1 MYINETHIGYYAAVA
16 IIGLFVGMF
25 VDWMNKR
32 LPEYKKVFS
41 KEIFTEYFAE
51 FKPNYILMLTTSAIY
66 VGLLYFYGIKD
77 TFIANLDLIK
87 FMILTPMLLSAFVI
101 DYYKNLSEEVVNWA
115 KEMKGQGIK
124 LYILSNT
131 NNEEKVKTVAEK
143 LGIQYKHFAMK
154 PLKRGFKYVQ
164 KETNIKPENI
174 AVVGDQIFTDV
185 LGGNR
190 SQMFTILVDPID
202 DKKDYWY
209 TAWKRPIE
217 NKIKNKYK
225 TKEEKNKNVY

>member
-1 MYINETHIGYYAAVA
+1 
-16 IIGLFVGMF
+16 
-25 VDWMNKR
+25 MNK
-32 LPEYKKVFS
+32 LYPNIYLNKVE
-41 KEIFTEYFAE
+41 EIT
-51 FKPNYILMLTTSAIY
+51 IQT
-66 VGLLYFYGIKD
+66 
-77 TFIANLDLIK
+77 LIK
-87 FMILTPMLLSAFVI
+87 NKIKLLILDVDNTLI
-101 DYYKNLSEEVVNWA
+101 DYYKNLSEEVINWA

-131 NNEEKVKTVAEK
+131 NNEEKVKKVAQK
-143 LGIQYKHFAMK
+143 LDIKYKNFAMK
-154 PLKRGFKYVQ
+154 PLKRGFQYIQ

-190 SQMFTILVDPID
+190 SKMFTILVDPID
-202 DKKDYWY
+202 SKKDYWY

-217 NKIKNKYK
+217 NKIKNNYK

>member
-1 MYINETHIGYYAAVA
+1 
-16 IIGLFVGMF
+16 
-25 VDWMNKR
+25 MNK
-32 LPEYKKVFS
+32 LYPNIYLNKVE
-41 KEIFTEYFAE
+41 EIT
-51 FKPNYILMLTTSAIY
+51 IQT
-66 VGLLYFYGIKD
+66 
-77 TFIANLDLIK
+77 LIK
-87 FMILTPMLLSAFVI
+87 NKIKLLILDVDNTLI
-101 DYYKNLSEEVVNWA
+101 DYYKNLSEEVINWA

-131 NNEEKVKTVAEK
+131 NNEEKVKTVAQK
-143 LGIQYKHFAMK
+143 LDIPYKHFAMK

-190 SQMFTILVDPID
+190 SKMFTILVEPID
-202 DKKDYWY
+202 SKKDYWY

-225 TKEEKNKNVY
+225 TKEEKNNNVY